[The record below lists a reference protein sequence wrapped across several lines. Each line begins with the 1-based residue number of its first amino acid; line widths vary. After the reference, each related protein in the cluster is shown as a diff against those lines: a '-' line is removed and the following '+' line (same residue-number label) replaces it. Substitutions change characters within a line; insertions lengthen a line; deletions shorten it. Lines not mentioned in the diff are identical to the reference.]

1 MNQQLR
7 QRHDVRQSQILQ
19 AVGKLIITKGMD
31 SVTMHD
37 IAAEV
42 GVSEAALYRHFTNK
56 RAILLLL
63 LDRWEETLLSTV
75 RGGKFFR
82 IPVLDNLERAFWAQL
97 GDVEDY
103 KSLSFIIMVE
113 AIALEGI
120 SGLSARVAEI
130 LTNYLDAIKKILQ
143 RGIYEGVIR
152 EDINVEAAATIYF
165 GMIQSTATLWALN
178 DYTPSLAEHRTQMW
192 QIFRRGVMGTSPT
205 PLAEQKEMGART
217 LG

>member
-1 MNQQLR
+1 MRPAREVQLKQQLR

-19 AVGKLIITKGMD
+19 AVGKLITTKGMD

-42 GVSEAALYRHFTNK
+42 GVSEAAIYRHFTSK

-75 RGGKFFR
+75 RGEQFST
-82 IPVLDNLERAFWAQL
+82 IPVLENLERASWAQL
-97 GDVEDY
+97 GDVEDHQA
-103 KSLSFIIMVE
+103 LSFIIMIE

-120 SGLSARVAEI
+120 NGLSARVAAI
-130 LTNYLDAIKKILQ
+130 ITNYLDAIKEILQ
-143 RGIYEGVIR
+143 RGVHEGVIR
-152 EDINVEAAATIYF
+152 EDVNVEAAATTYF

-178 DYTPSLAEHRTQMW
+178 DYNS
-192 QIFRRGVMGTSPT
+192 
-205 PLAEQKEMGART
+205 PLAEQGIKMWEIFKRGISCVD
-217 LG
+217 